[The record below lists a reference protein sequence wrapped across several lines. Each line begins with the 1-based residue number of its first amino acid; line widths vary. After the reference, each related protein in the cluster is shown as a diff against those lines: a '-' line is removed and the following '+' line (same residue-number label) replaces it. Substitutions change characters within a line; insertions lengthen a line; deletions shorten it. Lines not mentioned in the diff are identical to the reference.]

1 MASRADRISA
11 LPEHL
16 RAALRKRL
24 TGQGEAAE
32 SIPVAE
38 RTGPLPLSFAQR
50 RLWFLSEF
58 QPDETEYN
66 SAFALRLTGQL
77 DVSALTAALQELSRR
92 HESMRTT
99 FSEED
104 GEGVQIVHPAV
115 DLPLSIV
122 SCAPDEVDSVLRAE
136 FGKPFDIR
144 RGPLFRA
151 ALVRLSDVEHILV
164 LSSHHIVVDGWSMG
178 VLADELSTL
187 YAGGVLPD
195 PPLQYADFA
204 VWQRSQDLDGHLE
217 YWQRQLEGIS
227 PLELPTDRP
236 RPAIRT
242 SAGAMHEFSV
252 SPELTA
258 KLSELARSAD
268 TTLFTALLT
277 ACKVLFA
284 RYAGQDDIALG
295 TVTAGRSR
303 EELHQLVGFFVNT
316 VVVRSSMD
324 SSRGFASL
332 LTDVRDTVLDAFAH
346 DDVPFDR
353 LVRSERDLSRNPLFD
368 VMVLLQNAD
377 RALPEFPGLRV
388 SEVSLPR
395 WASNFD
401 LTVEFRER
409 DGGLAGVLEYNTDL
423 FDEPT
428 VRRISEHLLT
438 LLRAIVA
445 RPDAP
450 VGDLPLGEVPAGAG
464 VAAPVP
470 DLSYPAFFEAQDPGK
485 TALVFQDR
493 EYTFGELNA
502 WANQIAHWLIAQGAG
517 PERIV
522 GLQLPRTAEMIAAIL
537 AVFKAGAVYLPI
549 DPKQPADRIA
559 EIISDAQPA
568 VVLTE
573 LPDVSEQSVVNPA
586 SAPRADNAAYVIYTS
601 GSTGK
606 PKGVV
611 VEHRHLVNLLVNH
624 RAQFPAEMRV
634 ALTAVFS
641 FDTSLEGLV
650 FLADG
655 HALHLIDE
663 SVRLDPTALVEYVAR
678 WRIDF
683 MDLTPSFLQQLIPA
697 GLLDHARIL
706 MLGGEALTPALWR
719 QLASSG
725 VRAYNFYGPTE
736 CTIDALSCEVVG
748 ERPAV
753 GLPLQNLQAYVL
765 DERLRPQPVGVPGE
779 LYLAGAQVARGYL
792 NRPGLTA
799 DRFVANPFTPGTRM
813 YRTGDRARWTS
824 AGLDYLGR
832 ADDQVKIRGFRIE
845 PGEVEAALMR
855 HPGVA
860 EAVVVAREDGGH
872 KRLVAYVVPSGAL
885 DLRGWLKGILPDYMV
900 PSAFVEL
907 DSLPL
912 TPSGKVDRRALPE
925 PVFESVRYVAP
936 RNEIEQR
943 LTDIWTDV
951 LGVGRI
957 GVQDNFFGLGG
968 DSILS
973 IQVVSRAR
981 QAGLRLTSLDIFRH
995 QTIAELAPDV
1005 RVQEASEAVAEVSGP
1020 APLGPIQR
1028 WFFETHGELAH
1039 YTMSVLVQLEPD
1051 VDAALLRTAFET
1063 VVAHHD
1069 ALRTSFVDGQQVAGQ
1084 GSALFEID
1092 APLNRDG
1099 LDLAAGRLVKAVLL
1113 TDESQ
1118 LFIAVHHLVMDGVS
1132 WRILL
1137 SDLEAAY
1144 RQVSLA
1150 PVGTSFAGW
1159 TRLLA
1164 SHVSSG
1170 GFQEDLAYW
1179 ESVAGC
1185 RTLPVD
1191 NDGANTVAS
1200 TRSIQVRLG
1209 RIDTD
1214 ALLHKVPDVYRTQV
1228 NDVLLSALGH
1238 VLARW
1243 TDRDDVLVAVE
1254 GHGREE
1260 ILDVDLS
1267 RTIGWFTTQFPVAL
1281 RMPGSG
1287 WGDTL
1292 KSIKEQLRAVPH
1304 RGLSYEAL
1312 KYLGGESLPALPE
1325 ICFNYHGVFEMS
1337 DGLYQGRL
1345 DTPGQ
1350 DVSPGEPRTYLLDVS
1365 GLIEGGELV
1374 LTWLYSGEIHD
1385 EDTVGRLADDLL
1397 TALREIVAHCASPDA
1412 GGRTPSDFPLA
1423 SLTQS
1428 QIDRIG
1434 PAEDIYPLTPLQ
1446 AGMLFHSLVDC
1457 SAYVDEIALV
1467 LDGVSNPRALGAAWQ
1482 RVVDRTPVLRS
1493 CVVWQD
1499 VDQPLQVVRRD
1510 VVLPVTYGRPEPGG
1524 FDLTAA
1530 PLTRIAI
1537 EQLTDNRVRM
1547 TWTSHHILLDGWST
1561 AQVFAEVCEEY
1572 RAIVHGHVPAV
1583 PVRRPFRDY
1592 LRWLSSQDHAEA
1604 ERYWRSTMSDVD
1616 KTALPFDRLA
1626 QQAHDAESTAAV
1638 KVSVP
1643 GTDLRQVAQNN
1654 GLTVNTIVQGAWA
1667 LLLSRYSGASDVT
1680 FGTTVSGR
1688 PAELAGVE
1696 SMVGMFINTVPTRV
1710 LVPNGRSAAD
1720 WLRDLQFAQ
1729 SESRRFDFVSLA
1741 QIQSWAGTDL
1751 FDSVLVFENYP
1762 LDNATSE
1769 PRVAEMQAVDNTTYP
1784 LTLSAHLD
1792 DELHLNLAYDPRLF
1806 DASTAQRMAQR
1817 LRMIVAAIVA
1827 DPAGLVDRLPWM
1839 SSAEQHKVL
1848 ADGRGLSLDVPEN
1861 SYPEIFQAQV
1871 TRTPDRMALVF
1882 QDERYTFAELN
1893 AWANRLA
1900 HHLVACGAGPER
1912 VVALKLPRT
1921 AEMIV
1926 AILAVFKAG
1935 AVYLPIDRELPD
1947 SRVDAMLADSQPV
1960 VVLESMPDLTGYP
1973 DADLPLPQGH
1983 HAAYIIYTSG
1993 STGLPKGVLVEH
2005 RGLTNLVANHRSVF
2019 TTRMRAAL
2027 TAAFSFDTSLDGLV
2041 LLAAGHELHLIDDD
2055 VRRDPSELVGYVTA
2069 HRIDFLDLTPSYLR
2083 QLIPAGLLNAAKV
2096 LMLGG
2101 EALDLSLWQQLGDV
2115 RAYNFY
2121 GPTEVTVDATF
2132 CEISD
2137 DRPVI
2142 GRPVGNQHAY
2152 VLDARLVPVP
2162 VGVPGELYLAGSQL
2176 ARGYLNRPGLTAD
2189 RFVANP
2195 FNPGERMYRTGD
2207 RVRWIDSGLEYL
2219 GRTDDQVKIRGFRIE
2234 PAEIEARLLDY
2245 VDAAAVIARSGRL
2258 VAYVVGSVEGLRTRL
2273 SEVLP
2278 DYMVPAAFVPLA
2290 ALPLTTSGKLDKRAL
2305 PEPSFSAHQ
2314 GYVEPAGPVEPA
2326 VAEIWSDV
2334 LGAGQVGAQ
2343 DNFFELG
2350 GDSILS
2356 ITVVSRLRAKFGV
2369 QLSPRLIFQHP
2380 TVAGLAAAI
2389 PLGSEEAAIPQISRD
2404 IQVPLSFAQQRLWFL
2419 DQFEPD
2425 NTEYIT
2431 PTVLRLR
2438 GHLDVERLNSA
2449 LTALVSRHESLRTT
2463 FDSGTQVIHPPFA
2476 CTIPIADVS
2485 EPGLD
2490 QAIATE
2496 SRLPF
2501 DLNRGPLFRALL
2513 LRLSDVDHVLVLT
2526 LHHII
2531 TDGWS
2536 TSVLTDDMSALYD
2549 GRPLPDL
2556 PVQYADFSAW
2566 QRERLSEPVLAGQLE
2581 YWRKQLS
2588 GIEPIELPTDR
2599 PRPSVLTSAG
2609 AMQEFTVPAEV
2620 TARLKDVARNQD
2632 GTLFMTLIAA
2642 CQVLFAR
2649 YSGQSDVAIGTVA
2662 SGRERAELER
2672 LVGFFVN
2679 TLIIRSTVD
2688 LGRTFDSQFADVRA
2702 TVLQAFANQEVPFER
2717 VVDAVQPQRDTS
2729 RNPLFDVMVLL
2740 QNTPDELPKFG
2751 DMQVSE
2757 VAVPVVS
2764 AACDLTLEFQ
2774 ERDDVLLGAVE
2785 YNTDLF
2791 DATTISRMVSHLLD
2805 LLAGVAG
2812 ERRLADLMTAADLIP
2827 ASVSPVPDTTYPAL
2841 FEAQVAST
2849 PGATALVFQDST
2861 LTFAELNARANQLAH
2876 WLIAQ
2881 GAGPEQVI
2889 ALALPRSADMIVAIL
2904 AVFKAGAV
2912 YLPLDPDLPSD
2923 RREFV
2928 LKDVN
2933 PLLVLSSIQ
2942 ETDDIGNPATTL
2954 RSNHAAYII
2963 YTSGS
2968 TGRPKGVVVEH
2979 RNLVN
2984 LIVNHRAEFPAGMRV
2999 ALTAAFSF
3007 DTSLEGLVLL
3017 ANGNELHLIDDDTRR
3032 EPEALVAYVAAHRID
3047 FLDLTPS
3054 YLRQL
3059 IPAGLLDHARLLMLG
3074 GEALDVPLWQQLSS
3088 VTAYN
3093 FYGPTECTVDALS
3106 CRVVGDRP
3114 VIGLPLQN
3122 LRAYILDDYLCPV
3135 PTGVPGELYLAGA
3148 QVARGY
3154 LNRPGLTAAR
3164 FLADPF
3170 GSGRMYRTGDRVRW
3184 TESGVEF
3191 LGRTDD
3197 QVKIRGFRIEPGE
3210 VEARLVQRD
3219 GISAAA
3225 VIARDNRLIAYVVG
3239 EVDGLRSYLSE
3250 SLPDYLVPSV
3260 FVPLDQLPLTIS
3272 GKLDRRALPEPE
3284 VVSTDGYVSPRNPV
3298 ECVLTEIWAEV
3309 LGVMRVGIE
3318 DNFFSLGGDS
3328 ILSIQVV
3335 SRARQAGLKLT
3346 SKDVFLHQTI
3356 ARLAAVTTSVA
3367 AQTPVVVT
3375 GPAPLTPIQHW
3386 FFAQGAPKHF
3396 TMSMFAELSEDLDE
3410 SALRQALTAVV
3421 TYHDALR
3428 TRFSAAN
3435 GEWQQDVA
3443 PAVDSFSHAAD
3454 DSWDEIALAAQSSLD
3469 YEHGPLLRAILFS
3482 GRKLF
3487 LTAHHLVIDGVSWRI
3502 LLADLERA
3510 YDQIRTGRP
3519 VDLGR
3524 PSASFRQW
3532 AHRLTDHVRS
3542 GAFNAD
3548 IAHWQSAV
3556 QTSLPVDHS
3565 GSNTSASAR
3574 SIQVRLDR
3582 ASTSALLHDVPGVYR
3597 TQVNEVLLSA
3607 LARVLAQWTGRN
3619 GVPITLEGHG
3629 REEIFEDLDLS
3640 RTVGWFTTQFP
3651 VALQAV
3657 GPDWGQILKSVKE
3670 QVRAVPNRGLSY
3682 EALKYIGGHDLP
3694 GLPQVCFNYH
3704 GQWGASA
3711 EDGLYRHPCPPIGS
3725 DVAPDHDRGFL
3736 LDITGAVEDG
3746 ELRLDWEYSAEIH
3759 DESTVHRL
3767 ATNVLGAL
3775 REIIAHCA
3783 DSPGG
3788 RTPSDFPLVR
3798 LTQDQVDHIGPAAED
3813 IYPLTPL
3820 QAGMLFHSLTDNNAY
3835 FNETQLRLTNVD
3847 PQRLVAAWQAT
3858 VDANPVLRTSVLWQ
3872 GVDEPLQVVHRNVTL
3887 PITDAPCGQ
3896 LDLTQAPLMS
3906 LAIIPRSATEID
3918 LLWTSH
3924 HMLLDGWS
3932 TAQVF
3937 TEVIERYAGVY
3948 KPVTRRPFRDYL
3960 EWLANQDS
3968 KAAEHHWRNVLAGFE
3983 APTPLPF
3990 DRPPTQSH
3998 QSESSAAV
4006 QLTLA
4011 ATDLQ
4016 EAARQHG
4023 LTVNTLV
4030 QGAWAILLSRHTR
4043 EQDILFGTT
4052 VSGRP
4057 AELPGVE
4064 SMIGMFINTVPAR
4077 VKVDGR
4083 ESLSTW
4089 LTALQ
4094 AAQAESRRFEFT
4106 ALATLQSW
4114 SDLPAGQNL
4123 FNSIVAFENYPI
4135 GEDHIPGAPAI
4146 EELEG
4151 VDTTNFPLSVRA
4163 HLDAGLHIELAY
4175 DPHIFDATTVQRLA
4189 KRLRLLIEAIPTGLA
4204 QPVDNLQWLTPEEQ
4218 TQLLTA
4224 WTGSTYEPPNA
4235 SIPHLFETQVARTP
4249 DSPAVNHLTYRELD
4263 ARANHLAHRLI
4274 HTNLDQTHAPAHNPH
4289 TDHPAHAFG
4298 QQPESGAGERVA
4310 NGPAVAGK
4318 LDAGVDRVAQVFGQ
4332 QSESRVGERVAND
4345 PAVAGKPDADR
4356 QTDAR
4361 GRQSESG
4368 AGGRVAND
4376 SAVAGESDAGADRVA
4391 QVFGRR
4397 SGSRADGWVAGDPG
4411 VSGVGDSDRVLGQQS
4426 GSRADGWVAGDP
4438 AVSRGSDAGADRLAR
4453 DVGERFDPR
4462 ADYLA
4467 DRFQL
4472 EPDQRVGV
4480 LMERSADLVVALV
4493 AIAKAGGAY
4502 LPLDSRAP
4510 LDRLRALLIESGASI
4525 LVTDAAWH
4533 AVASQIHSGPIVS
4546 VDDSGSE
4553 RAPEVRVHPDQ
4564 LAYVMYTSG
4573 STGKPKGV
4581 AVRQRD
4587 VVALACDSRL
4597 RGHERVLF
4605 HSPQAFDASTYEI
4618 WVPLL
4623 NGGQVVVAPPG
4634 EVDVALLRR
4643 MVSEHGVNAL
4653 FLTTGLFRMV
4663 AADAPDCLEGL
4674 REVWTGGEPVPATA
4688 IRRVLEACPGMT
4700 VVDVYGP
4707 TETTTFA
4714 TSHALTGDVPD
4725 SVPIGRPLDNTRTY
4739 VLDHRL
4745 RQVPPGVPGEL
4756 YIAGAGVARGYL
4768 NRPGLTAERF
4778 VADPFH
4784 AGERMYRTGDIVR
4797 WTGALE
4803 YLGRIDDQVKIRG
4816 FRIEPGEVA
4825 AVLAAHPAVADIAVI
4840 ARDKNLIAYVVPTE
4854 DTMPGL
4860 SEFAARMLPDYLVPS
4875 AFVELPELPLTANGK
4890 LDRQALPDPSIE
4902 PKQYIAPRTPVER
4915 VVAEIWAGLLDV
4927 DRVGAE
4933 DNFFELGGDSILSI
4947 RVISRIRTAFG
4958 AEISTRAVFD
4968 TPTVAGLAAA
4978 ISEQSGAMIPT
4989 RPRDGVLPL
4998 SFAQQRLWFLH
5009 EFDPS
5014 STEYVTPLAVRL
5026 CGQLDTDALSQALNA
5041 LVARH
5046 ESLRTTFSS
5055 VDGKGV
5061 QIVHPASDV
5070 PLPIR
5075 EVSDVDQEL
5084 VSASRTPFDL
5094 TDGPLLRAQLLR
5106 IAPGEHVLALIMHH
5120 IVTDGWSGGV
5130 LMSDLAE
5137 LYRAQLAGT
5146 VPDLPE
5152 LPIQYADFAS
5162 WQRDQDSS
5170 GQLDYWRQ
5178 RLAGVAPVE
5187 LPTDRPRP
5195 PVHTDN
5201 GDLLEFTLPQE
5212 IVDKLKSCTQQNN
5225 STLFMALVAACQV
5238 LLQRWSGQDDI
5249 AIGTVSSGRER
5260 AELEQLVG
5268 FFVNTLV
5275 LRSTVD
5281 NSGTFARLLG
5291 DVRETVLQAFAH
5303 QDVPFEHVVDA
5314 VQPDRDTSRTPLF
5327 QVMVVLQ
5334 NTPDEAVR
5342 LPGLTA
5348 EDVDI
5353 PVVTAS
5359 FDVTM
5364 EFREEA
5370 GLHGLITYNTD
5381 LFDAATIR
5389 RLADHLVVLLNAVAD
5404 NPDQRLAELPML
5416 TPAEQQQLATWN
5428 DTSLDITPRTFPDLV
5443 EEQVART
5450 PDAPALIFDGG
5461 SISYA
5466 ELNARANRLARRL
5479 AERGAEPERIVAVM
5493 LPRSVDIIVA
5503 ELAVAKTGAAFLP
5516 VDPAYP
5522 QARIDFML
5530 TDANPVIV
5538 LTEDDAITVDGDS
5551 GNLAVDRCLA
5561 HPAYV
5566 IYTSGSTGQPK
5577 GVVVTHAG
5585 LASFS
5590 AAECAHFDVRPGDRV
5605 LEFSSPSFDA
5615 SVLELCMSLPV
5626 GASLVVPPPGPLLG
5640 EHLAQVLAE
5649 NRVTHALIP
5658 PAAMATVPDV
5668 PLPGFRCLIVGG
5680 DACSA
5685 ELVHRWATGRR
5696 MINAYGPTESTVVST
5711 WSEPLSP
5718 GGTPPI
5724 GRPIWNIR
5732 THVLD
5737 ACLRP
5742 VPVGV
5747 AGELY
5752 VSGQG
5757 LARGYLNRP
5766 GLTAERFVPDPFGD
5780 GSRMYRTGDVVRW
5793 TRGGELEFLGRAD
5806 EQVKIR
5812 GFRIELGEVES
5823 ALRAHPAISDAVAV
5837 VRDSDGHRR
5846 LVAYTVPAVPSE
5858 IREFLAESLPEYLIP
5873 AGFAGLAEL
5882 PMSPNGKVDRRLLP
5896 EPDFGAETGYVAPE
5910 GPVETALAEI
5920 WADVLGLPRVG
5931 TRDSFFKL
5939 GGDSILSIQ
5948 VVAKA
5953 RQAGLRVATKDV
5965 FLHQT
5970 IAAMAPLVTMTDA
5983 DVDNRAPV
5991 VGDVPLTPIQHWFF
6005 AERTVN
6011 PHHFNQSHLVE
6022 LNPGINRTA
6031 LRQALGALLE
6041 HHDAL
6046 RLQFTCTE
6054 GEWSQHNAP
6063 IAPIDLLQIVTDADM
6078 ESVADEVHASFNLS
6092 TGPLIKAVLFDG
6104 PQPHLFIVA
6113 HHLVVDGVSW
6123 RILLDD
6129 LETAYH
6135 QALQEKP
6142 VDLGSKTT
6150 SFQDW
6155 SAKLRNHAEAGGFD
6169 HELPFWASTE
6179 VADLPLGHPSTG
6191 PIDSVSFLL
6200 DAADTDALL
6209 RGAPTKYRTGIND
6222 VLLAACAWSLSQW
6235 SGNGRVSIDL
6245 EGHGREDIF
6254 DDVDLS
6260 RTVGWFTT
6268 MYPVTVDVPTGTW
6281 RDIVKS
6287 VRRQLRTIPNNGFA
6301 YGALRYL
6308 TDHLPPTPHP
6318 QVSFNYLGQFDSTGA
6333 TESGLYRATHTSIG
6347 QEQDDS
6353 APPEHLIDIVGE
6365 VGDGRLAFSWYFRSN
6380 LKSTV
6385 EPVVA
6390 AFETALRT
6398 IAKECR

>member
-24 TGQGEAAE
+24 TGQAEAAE
-32 SIPVAE
+32 SIPTAD

-77 DVSALTAALQELSRR
+77 DVSALSAALQELSRR

-99 FSEED
+99 FSAED

-115 DLPLSIV
+115 DLPLRIV
-122 SCAPDEVDSVLRAE
+122 SCTADEVDSVLRAE

-144 RGPLFRA
+144 HGPLFRA

-204 VWQRSQDLDGHLE
+204 VWQRSQDLDGHLA
-217 YWQRQLEGIS
+217 YWRRQLDGIS

-258 KLSELARSAD
+258 KLSELARSID
-268 TTLFTALLT
+268 TTLFTALLS

-295 TVTAGRSR
+295 TVTAGRGR

-316 VVVRSSMD
+316 VVVRSSVD
-324 SSRGFASL
+324 SSRGFTSL

-353 LVRSERDLSRNPLFD
+353 LVRAERDLSRNPLFD

-377 RALPEFPGLRV
+377 RALPEFPGLQV
-388 SEVSLPR
+388 AEVSLPR

-409 DGGLAGVLEYNTDL
+409 DGGLSGVLEYNTDL
-423 FDEPT
+423 FDAPT
-428 VRRISEHLLT
+428 VHRLSEHLLT
-438 LLRAIVA
+438 LLGAIVA
-445 RPDAP
+445 QPDVP
-450 VGDLPLGEVPAGAG
+450 VGDLVLGEVPDGAG
-464 VAAPVP
+464 VVASVP
-470 DLSYPAFFEAQDPGK
+470 DLSYPALFEAQAPGK

-493 EYTFGELNA
+493 SYTFGELNA
-502 WANQIAHWLIAQGAG
+502 WSNQIAHWLIARGAG
-517 PERIV
+517 PECIV

-537 AVFKAGAVYLPI
+537 GVLKAGAVYLPI

-559 EIISDAQPA
+559 EIISDAEPV
-568 VVLTE
+568 VVLTS
-573 LPDVSEQSVVNPA
+573 LPDVSEQSAVNPA
-586 SAPRADNAAYVIYTS
+586 DAPRADSAAYVIYTS

-611 VEHRHLVNLLVNH
+611 VEHRHLMNLLVNH
-624 RAQFPAEMRV
+624 RAQFPAGMRV

-650 FLADG
+650 LLADG
-655 HALHLIDE
+655 HELHLIDD
-663 SVRLDPTALVEYVAR
+663 SVRLDPAALVEYVAR
-678 WRIDF
+678 HRIDF

-719 QLASSG
+719 QLAESR
-725 VRAYNFYGPTE
+725 VLAYNFYGPTE

-765 DERLRPQPVGVPGE
+765 DDRLRPQPIGVPGE

-799 DRFVANPFTPGTRM
+799 DRFVANPFTPGIRM

-824 AGLDYLGR
+824 SGLDYLGR

-860 EAVVVAREDGGH
+860 EAVVVAREDAGH
-872 KRLVAYVVPSGAL
+872 KRLVAYVVPAGAL

-912 TPSGKVDRRALPE
+912 TPSGKVDRRALPA
-925 PVFESVRYVAP
+925 PTFESVRYVAP

-981 QAGLRLTSLDIFRH
+981 QSGLRLTSLDIFRH

-1005 RVQEASEAVAEVSGP
+1005 RLQEASETVAEVSGP

-1039 YTMSVLVQLEPD
+1039 YTMSVLVQLEPGID
-1051 VDAALLRTAFET
+1051 PALLRSAFEI
-1063 VVAHHD
+1063 VVNHHD
-1069 ALRTSFVDGQQVAGQ
+1069 ALRTSFVDGQQLAGQ
-1084 GSALFEID
+1084 GTAVFEID
-1092 APLNRDG
+1092 APLTRDG
-1099 LDLAAGRLVKAVLL
+1099 LDLASGRLIKAVLL
-1113 TDESQ
+1113 TGESQ

-1137 SDLEAAY
+1137 SGLEAAY

-1159 TRLLA
+1159 TRRLA
-1164 SHVSSG
+1164 EHVSSG

-1179 ESVAGC
+1179 ASVSGC
-1185 RTLPVD
+1185 RDLPAD
-1191 NDGANTVAS
+1191 YAGGNTGASA
-1200 TRSIQVRLG
+1200 RSIQVRLG
-1209 RIDTD
+1209 QIDTD

-1238 VLARW
+1238 VIARW
-1243 TDRDDVLVAVE
+1243 TGRDDVLVAVE

-1260 ILDVDLS
+1260 ILDADLS

-1281 RMPGSG
+1281 RMPSSG
-1287 WGDTL
+1287 WGETL

-1312 KYLGGESLPALPE
+1312 KYLGGQSLPSLPD

-1345 DTPGQ
+1345 DAPGS
-1350 DVSPGEPRTYLLDVS
+1350 DVALDEPRTYLLDIS
-1365 GLIEGGELV
+1365 GLVEDGELI
-1374 LTWLYSGEIHD
+1374 LNWQYSDEVHD
-1385 EDTVGRLADDLL
+1385 EQTIQRLADDLL
-1397 TALREIVAHCASPDA
+1397 TALREIVEHCASPDA

-1446 AGMLFHSLVDC
+1446 AGMLFHSLVDS

-1493 CVVWQD
+1493 SVVWQD

-1510 VVLPVTYGRPEPGG
+1510 VVLPVTYGSPELGG
-1524 FDLTAA
+1524 FDLTSA

-1537 EQLTDNRVRM
+1537 EQLAGDQVRM

-1572 RAIVHGHVPAV
+1572 RAIVLGHAPSLPA
-1583 PVRRPFRDY
+1583 RRPFRDY
-1592 LRWLSSQDHAEA
+1592 LRWLSSQDQVEA
-1604 ERYWRSTMSDVD
+1604 ERYWRSVMSDVD
-1616 KTALPFDRLA
+1616 KTVLPFDR
-1626 QQAHDAESTAAV
+1626 QPHQVHHAESTSSV

-1643 GTDLRQVAQNN
+1643 GADLRQVAQSN

-1667 LLLSRYSGASDVT
+1667 LLLSRYSGSADVT

-1710 LVPNGRSAAD
+1710 LVPHGQSAAA
-1720 WLRDLQFAQ
+1720 WLQDLQAAQ

-1741 QIQSWAGTDL
+1741 QIQSWAGTEL

-1762 LDNATSE
+1762 LDNATVE
-1769 PRVAEMQAVDNTTYP
+1769 PRVVDMQAVDNTTYP

-1792 DELHLNLAYDPRLF
+1792 DQLHLNLAYDPRLF
-1806 DASTAQRMAQR
+1806 DALTAERMAER
-1817 LRMIVAAIVA
+1817 LRMLVAAIVA
-1827 DPAGLVDRLPWM
+1827 DPASYVDRLPWM
-1839 SSAEQHKVL
+1839 LLAERQEVL
-1848 ADGRGLSLDVPEN
+1848 ADGAGASLGVPEG

-1871 TRTPDRMALVF
+1871 TRTPDRVALVF

-1900 HHLVACGAGPER
+1900 HHLVAGGAGPEQ

-1935 AVYLPIDRELPD
+1935 AVYLPIDRELPE
-1947 SRVDAMLADSQPV
+1947 SRVNAMIADSQPV
-1960 VVLESMPDLTGYP
+1960 VVLESMPDLSGCP
-1973 DADLPLPQGH
+1973 DTDLPLPQGH

-2005 RGLTNLVANHRSVF
+2005 RGLANLVANHRSVF

-2027 TAAFSFDTSLDGLV
+2027 TAAFTFDTSLEGLV
-2041 LLAAGHELHLIDDD
+2041 LLADGHELHLIDDL
-2055 VRRDPSELVGYVTA
+2055 VRRDPSELVSYVA
-2069 HRIDFLDLTPSYLR
+2069 SHGIDFLDLTPSYLR
-2083 QLIPAGLLNAAKV
+2083 QLIPAGLLNVARV

-2101 EALDLSLWQQLGDV
+2101 EALDLALWQQLGDV

-2132 CEISD
+2132 CEISG

-2142 GRPVGNQHAY
+2142 GGPVGNQQVY
-2152 VLDARLVPVP
+2152 VLDAKLTPVP

-2176 ARGYLNRPGLTAD
+2176 ARGYLNRPGLTSD
-2189 RFVANP
+2189 RFIANP
-2195 FNPGERMYRTGD
+2195 FSPGERMYRTGD
-2207 RVRWIDSGLEYL
+2207 RVRWTDSGLEYL
-2219 GRTDDQVKIRGFRIE
+2219 GRADDQVKIRGFRIE
-2234 PAEIEARLLDY
+2234 PAEIEARLLDH
-2245 VDAAAVIARSGRL
+2245 VEAAAVIAREGRL
-2258 VAYVVGSVEGLRTRL
+2258 VAYVVGATEGLRTRL

-2278 DYMVPAAFVPLA
+2278 DYMVPAAFVSLD

-2305 PEPSFSAHQ
+2305 PEPSFSAQ
-2314 GYVEPAGPVEPA
+2314 EGYVEPVGPIEHA

-2334 LGAGQVGAQ
+2334 LGANQVGAQ

-2356 ITVVSRLRAKFGV
+2356 ITVVSRLRAAFGV
-2369 QLSPRLIFQHP
+2369 QLSPRVIFQNP
-2380 TVAGLAAAI
+2380 TVASLAAAI
-2389 PLGSEEAAIPQISRD
+2389 PLDTEEAAIPQVSRETS
-2404 IQVPLSFAQQRLWFL
+2404 IPLSFAQQRLWFL

-2425 NTEYIT
+2425 STEYIT

-2438 GHLDVERLNSA
+2438 GDLDVERLNSA
-2449 LTALVSRHESLRTT
+2449 LTGLVSRHESLRTT
-2463 FDSGTQVIHPPFA
+2463 FESGNQVIHPPFA
-2476 CTIPIADVS
+2476 VTIPLVDAS
-2485 EPGLD
+2485 ESDLD

-2501 DLNRGPLFRALL
+2501 DLSRGPLFRAKLI
-2513 LRLSDVDHVLVLT
+2513 RVSDVDHVLVMT

-2536 TSVLTDDMSALYD
+2536 TGVITDDLSALYD
-2549 GRPLPDL
+2549 GRPLPNL

-2566 QRERLSEPVLAGQLE
+2566 QRERLSEPVLAGQLD
-2581 YWRKQLS
+2581 YWRRQLA
-2588 GIEPIELPTDR
+2588 GIEPLELPADR

-2609 AMQEFTVPAEV
+2609 AMQEFTVPTAV
-2620 TARLKDVARNQD
+2620 TRRLKEVARNQD

-2662 SGRERAELER
+2662 SGRERAELDR
-2672 LVGFFVN
+2672 LVGFFIN
-2679 TLIIRSTVD
+2679 TLVLRSTVD
-2688 LGRTFDSQFADVRA
+2688 LRRTFNSQFADVRA

-2757 VAVPVVS
+2757 VAVPIVS
-2764 AACDLTLEFQ
+2764 AACDLTFEFQ
-2774 ERDDVLLGAVE
+2774 ERDEVLLGAVE

-2791 DATTISRMVSHLLD
+2791 DATTISRMVTHLLD
-2805 LLAGVAG
+2805 LLDGVAG
-2812 ERRLADLMTAADLIP
+2812 ERRLGDLMTPSELIP
-2827 ASVSPVPDTTYPAL
+2827 ASVLPVPDTTYPEL
-2841 FEAQVAST
+2841 FEAQVAAT
-2849 PGATALVFQDST
+2849 PDATALVFQDLT
-2861 LTFAELNARANQLAH
+2861 FTFAELNVRANRLAH
-2876 WLIAQ
+2876 WLISQ

-2912 YLPLDPDLPSD
+2912 YLPLDPDLPAD

-2928 LKDVN
+2928 LQDVN
-2933 PLLVLSSIQ
+2933 PLLVLTSIQ
-2942 ETDDIGNPATTL
+2942 EINDTSNPISAL
-2954 RSNHAAYII
+2954 RSDHAAYII

-2984 LIVNHRAEFPAGMRV
+2984 LIFNHRAEFPPDIRV

-3032 EPEALVAYVAAHRID
+3032 EPESLVAYVAAHGID

-3059 IPAGLLDHARLLMLG
+3059 IPAGLLDHVRLLMLG
-3074 GEALDVPLWQQLSS
+3074 GEALDVPLWQQLTD

-3106 CRVVGDRP
+3106 CRVIGDRP
-3114 VIGLPLQN
+3114 VIGLPLRN
-3122 LRAYILDDYLCPV
+3122 LRAYILDANLSPV

-3170 GSGRMYRTGDRVRW
+3170 GPGRMYRTGDRVRW
-3184 TESGVEF
+3184 TDSGVEF

-3210 VEARLVQRD
+3210 IEARLLQHGNV
-3219 GISAAA
+3219 SAAA
-3225 VIARDNRLIAYVVG
+3225 VIARDNRLVAYIVG
-3239 EVDGLRSYLSE
+3239 QTEGLRSYLSE
-3250 SLPDYLVPSV
+3250 TLPDYLVPSV
-3260 FVPLDQLPLTIS
+3260 FVPLTQLPLTIS
-3272 GKLDRRALPEPE
+3272 GKLDRRALPAPE
-3284 VVSTDGYVSPRNPV
+3284 IASSDEYAEPRN
-3298 ECVLTEIWAEV
+3298 EIERTLAQTWAEV
-3309 LGVMRVGIE
+3309 LGVKQVGIE
-3318 DNFFSLGGDS
+3318 DNFFALGGDS

-3356 ARLAAVTTSVA
+3356 ARLATVTTSAVEQA
-3367 AQTPVVVT
+3367 PVVVT

-3396 TMSMFAELSEDLDE
+3396 TMSMFLELAENLDE
-3410 SALRQALTAVV
+3410 SALHQAVTTVV
-3421 TYHDALR
+3421 DYHDALR

-3435 GEWQQDVA
+3435 GEWQQDIA
-3443 PAVDSFSHAAD
+3443 PTADTFTHAGEG
-3454 DSWDEIALAAQSSLD
+3454 SWDEIALAAQSGLD
-3469 YEHGPLLRAILFS
+3469 YEHGPLLRAILFP

-3510 YDQIRTGRP
+3510 YDQIRAGQP

-3548 IAHWQSAV
+3548 VAHWQSVAEA
-3556 QTSLPVDHS
+3556 SLPVDHS
-3565 GSNTSASAR
+3565 GANTSASAR

-3582 ASTSALLHDVPGVYR
+3582 QSTAALLHDVPGVYR

-3607 LARVLAQWTGRN
+3607 LGRVLAQWTGRN
-3619 GVPITLEGHG
+3619 GVPVTLEGHG
-3629 REEIFEDLDLS
+3629 REELFEDLDLS

-3651 VALQAV
+3651 VSLQVA

-3670 QVRAVPNRGLSY
+3670 QLRAVPSRGLSY
-3682 EALKYIGGHDLP
+3682 EALKYIGGHDFS

-3704 GQWGASA
+3704 GQWGAST
-3711 EDGLYRHPCPPIGS
+3711 EQGLYRRQRPPIGS
-3725 DVAPDHDRGFL
+3725 DIAPDQDRGFL
-3736 LDITGAVEDG
+3736 LDITGAIEDG

-3759 DESTVHRL
+3759 DESTVRRL

-3775 REIIAHCA
+3775 HEIIAHCS

-3798 LTQDQVDHIGPAAED
+3798 LTQDQVDHIGPSAED

-3820 QAGMLFHSLTDNNAY
+3820 QAGMLFHSLTDTNAY

-3847 PQRLVAAWQAT
+3847 AQRLVSAWQAT

-3872 GVDEPLQVVHRNVTL
+3872 GVDEPIQIVHKDVTL
-3887 PITDAPCGQ
+3887 PITTAPCGQ
-3896 LDLTQAPLMS
+3896 LDLTEAPLMS
-3906 LAIIPRSATEID
+3906 LAIIPRSANEID
-3918 LLWTSH
+3918 LHWTSH

-3937 TEVIERYAGVY
+3937 TEVIERYAGTY

-3968 KAAEHHWRNVLAGFE
+3968 RASEEHWRQVLAGFE
-3983 APTPLPF
+3983 TPTPLPF
-3990 DRPPTQSH
+3990 DRLPTQSH
-3998 QSESSAAV
+3998 QAESTAAV
-4006 QLTLA
+4006 QLTVPA
-4011 ATDLQ
+4011 ADLQ
-4016 EAARQHG
+4016 DAARHHG

-4043 EQDILFGTT
+4043 ERDVLFGTT

-4064 SMIGMFINTVPAR
+4064 SMIGMFINTVPTR
-4077 VKVDGR
+4077 VTVDGP

-4089 LTALQ
+4089 LGAIQ
-4094 AAQAESRRFEFT
+4094 AAQAESRRFDFVS
-4106 ALATLQSW
+4106 LASLQSW
-4114 SDLPAGQNL
+4114 SDLPAGTNL
-4123 FNSIVAFENYPI
+4123 FTSIVAFENYPV
-4135 GEDHIPGAPAI
+4135 GEDKIPGAPTI
-4146 EELEG
+4146 EEGEG
-4151 VDTTNFPLSVRA
+4151 IDTTNFPLAIRA
-4163 HLDAGLHIELAY
+4163 HLDSDTLHLELAY
-4175 DPHIFDATTVQRLA
+4175 DPHLFEPTTVDGLA
-4189 KRLRLLIEAIPTGLA
+4189 KRLRLLINAIPTALDH
-4204 QPVDNLQWLTPEEQ
+4204 PVDNLQWLTTEEEN
-4218 TQLLTA
+4218 QLLTA
-4224 WTGSTYEPPNA
+4224 WTGPPQPLPTI
-4235 SIPHLFETQVARTP
+4235 SIPHLFEAQAAKTP
-4249 DSPAVNHLTYRELD
+4249 DSPAVNDLTYRNLNT
-4263 ARANHLAHRLI
+4263 RANHLAGRFHLR
-4274 HTNLDQTHAPAHNPH
+4274 
-4289 TDHPAHAFG
+4289 
-4298 QQPESGAGERVA
+4298 PE
-4310 NGPAVAGK
+4310 
-4318 LDAGVDRVAQVFGQ
+4318 
-4332 QSESRVGERVAND
+4332 
-4345 PAVAGKPDADR
+4345 
-4356 QTDAR
+4356 
-4361 GRQSESG
+4361 
-4368 AGGRVAND
+4368 
-4376 SAVAGESDAGADRVA
+4376 
-4391 QVFGRR
+4391 
-4397 SGSRADGWVAGDPG
+4397 
-4411 VSGVGDSDRVLGQQS
+4411 
-4426 GSRADGWVAGDP
+4426 
-4438 AVSRGSDAGADRLAR
+4438 
-4453 DVGERFDPR
+4453 
-4462 ADYLA
+4462 
-4467 DRFQL
+4467 
-4472 EPDQRVGV
+4472 QRVGV
-4480 LMERSADLVVALV
+4480 LMERSEDLVVALV

-4525 LVTDAAWH
+4525 LVTDVTWQ
-4533 AVASQIHSGPIVS
+4533 AVASQIHSGPIVT
-4546 VDDSGSE
+4546 VDDSE
-4553 RAPEVRVHPDQ
+4553 AEEAPGVPVHPDQ

-4581 AVRQRD
+4581 AVRHRD
-4587 VVALACDSRL
+4587 VVALACDSRF

-4634 EVDVALLRR
+4634 EVDIVLLRR
-4643 MVSEHGVNAL
+4643 MLSEHRVNAL
-4653 FLTTGLFRMV
+4653 FLTTGLFRMI
-4663 AADAPDCLEGL
+4663 AADAPDCLAGVL
-4674 REVWTGGEPVPATA
+4674 EVWTGGEAVPAAA
-4688 IRRVLEACPGMT
+4688 IRRVLEACPGVT
-4700 VVDVYGP
+4700 VVDGYGP

-4714 TSHALTGDVPD
+4714 TSHAMTGDVPAT
-4725 SVPIGRPLDNTRTY
+4725 VPIGKPLDNTRTY
-4739 VLDHRL
+4739 VLDQRL
-4745 RQVPPGVPGEL
+4745 RPVPPGVPGEL

-4778 VADPFH
+4778 LADPFA
-4784 AGERMYRTGDIVR
+4784 AGERMYRTGDVVR
-4797 WTGALE
+4797 WTGDLE
-4803 YLGRIDDQVKIRG
+4803 YLGRTDDQVKIRG

-4825 AVLAAHPAVADIAVI
+4825 AVLAAHPTVADIAVI

-4854 DTMPGL
+4854 ETTPGL

-4875 AFVELPELPLTANGK
+4875 AFVELPELPLTVNGK
-4890 LDRQALPDPSIE
+4890 LDRKALPDPSIE
-4902 PKQYIAPRTPVER
+4902 PKQFVTPRTPVER
-4915 VVAEIWAGLLDV
+4915 LVAEIWAELLGV

-4947 RVISRIRTAFG
+4947 RVISRIRAAFG
-4958 AEISTRAVFD
+4958 ADISTRAVFD

-4978 ISEQSGAMIPT
+4978 ISVQSGAIIPT

-4998 SFAQQRLWFLH
+4998 SFAQQRLWFLN

-5026 CGQLDTDALSQALNA
+5026 NGLLDTAALSQALNA

-5046 ESLRTTFSS
+5046 ESLRTTFNS

-5061 QIVHPASDV
+5061 QIVHPAADV

-5075 EVSDVDQEL
+5075 EVSDVDQAL
-5084 VSASRTPFDL
+5084 VAESRTPFDL
-5094 TDGPLLRAQLLR
+5094 ANGPLLRAQLLR
-5106 IAPGEHVLALIMHH
+5106 IAPDEHVLALIMHH

-5137 LYRAQLAGT
+5137 LYRAQLTGT
-5146 VPDLPE
+5146 TPELPE
-5152 LPIQYADFAS
+5152 LPIQYADFAA

-5170 GQLDYWRQ
+5170 SQLDYWRGQ
-5178 RLAGVAPVE
+5178 LDGVAPVE

-5201 GDLLEFTLPQE
+5201 GDIIEFTLPQE
-5212 IVDKLKSCTQQNN
+5212 VVDKLKSNN

-5249 AIGTVSSGRER
+5249 AVGTVSSGREH

-5281 NSGTFARLLG
+5281 NSGTFASLLG

-5334 NTPDEAVR
+5334 NTPSDAVE

-5381 LFDAATIR
+5381 LFDAATIQ

-5404 NPDQRLAELPML
+5404 DPHQRLAELPML
-5416 TPAEQQQLATWN
+5416 TPAEQEQIAGWN
-5428 DTSLDITPRTFPDLV
+5428 DTDRDIAPRTFPDLV
-5443 EEQVART
+5443 EAQVTRT
-5450 PDAPALIFDGG
+5450 PDAPALVFDGG
-5461 SISYA
+5461 SMTYA
-5466 ELNARANRLARRL
+5466 ELNAHANRLAHRL
-5479 AERGAEPERIVAVM
+5479 VERGAEPERIVAVM
-5493 LPRSVDIIVA
+5493 LPRSVEIIVA

-5516 VDPAYP
+5516 VDPGYP

-5530 TDANPVIV
+5530 TDANPVIA
-5538 LTEDDAITVDGDS
+5538 LTQDDAIFVDGDS
-5551 GNLAVDRCLA
+5551 NNLVVDRCLE

-5590 AAECAHFDVRPGDRV
+5590 AAERAHFDVRPGDRV

-5640 EHLAQVLAE
+5640 EHLAHVLTE

-5668 PLPGFRCLIVGG
+5668 PLPDFRCLIVGG

-5685 ELVHRWATGRR
+5685 ELVHRWAPSRR
-5696 MINAYGPTESTVVST
+5696 MINAYGPTESTVVAT
-5711 WSEPLSP
+5711 WSDPLSP

-5724 GRPIWNIR
+5724 GRPIWNIH

-5766 GLTAERFVPDPFGD
+5766 GLTAERFVANPFGD

-5793 TRGGELEFLGRAD
+5793 TSAGELEFLGRAD

-5823 ALRAHPAISDAVAV
+5823 ALRAHPAVSDAVAV
-5837 VRDSDGHRR
+5837 VREADGHRR
-5846 LVAYTVPAVPSE
+5846 LVGYTVPAVPAD

-5896 EPDFGAETGYVAPE
+5896 EPDFGDETAYVAPE
-5910 GPVETALAEI
+5910 GPIETALAKI

-5931 TRDSFFKL
+5931 VHDSFFKL

-5970 IAAMAPLVTMTDA
+5970 IAAMAPLVTMADPDA
-5983 DVDNRAPV
+5983 DNRAPV
-5991 VGDVPLTPIQHWFF
+5991 VGAVPLTPIQRWFLT
-6005 AERTVN
+6005 ERTVN

-6022 LNPGINRTA
+6022 LHPGIDHTA

-6046 RLQFTCTE
+6046 RLQFTRTQ
-6054 GEWSQHNAP
+6054 GEWTQSNAP
-6063 IAPIDLLQIVTDADM
+6063 IAPTELLQIVTDVDM
-6078 ESVADEVHASFNLS
+6078 ESVADEVHASFDLS
-6092 TGPLIKAVLFDG
+6092 SGPLLKAVLFDG
-6104 PQPHLFIVA
+6104 PQPHLFIVV

-6129 LETAYH
+6129 LETAYR
-6135 QALQEKP
+6135 QALQDKP
-6142 VDLGSKTT
+6142 IDLGSKTT

-6155 SAKLRNHAEAGGFD
+6155 SVKLLNHAKTGGFD
-6169 HELPFWASTE
+6169 HELPFWTSTQ
-6179 VADLPLGHPSTG
+6179 VTDLPLGQPTTG
-6191 PIDSVSFLL
+6191 TIDSVSFLL

-6235 SGNGRVSIDL
+6235 SGNDRVSIDL
-6245 EGHGREDIF
+6245 EGHGREDVF

-6268 MYPVTVDVPTGTW
+6268 MYPVTLEVSAGTW
-6281 RDIVKS
+6281 RDTVKS

-6318 QVSFNYLGQFDSTGA
+6318 RISFNYLGQFDSAGT
-6333 TESGLYRATHTSIG
+6333 TESSLYRAIHTSIG

-6365 VGDGRLAFSWYFRSN
+6365 VGDGRLAFSWYFRGN

-6385 EPVVA
+6385 EPVVT
-6390 AFETALRT
+6390 AFASALRA
-6398 IAKECR
+6398 IAEECR